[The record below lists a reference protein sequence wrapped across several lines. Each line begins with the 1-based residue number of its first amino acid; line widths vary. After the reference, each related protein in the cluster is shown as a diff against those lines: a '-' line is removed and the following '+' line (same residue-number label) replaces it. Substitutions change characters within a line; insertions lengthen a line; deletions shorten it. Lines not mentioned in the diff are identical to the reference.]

1 MKLPS
6 YLDYDKD
13 TIKRLRTQKIF
24 RYGDV
29 ERFDKEL
36 DYLMSFKDELIK
48 DFFAEYDNIEDC
60 LNRGEKQT
68 YVITG
73 FGMIQKE
80 LPLWCEQN
88 AAIRKIENPKNNL
101 GAYHIYFFKK

>member
-1 MKLPS
+1 M
-6 YLDYDKD
+6 LDLHGYEVHNAWHV
-13 TIKRLRTQKIF
+13 F
-24 RYGDV
+24 C
-29 ERFDKEL
+29 EH
-36 DYLMSFKDELIK
+36 
-48 DFFAEYDNIEDC
+48 IEDC

-80 LPLWCEQN
+80 LPLWCDQN